1 MLQTAKKLY
10 ALLHPGDRSKV
21 ILLILLMIV
30 TAFVQTAGVAS
41 IMPFLAV
48 LSDPGM
54 IEAKP
59 WLSHAYNS
67 LGFSSSTAFLQF
79 LGIAAFIV
87 FVTGTALQAFTQW
100 AVTRYSSLQQ
110 YHLSYRLM
118 DEYLRRPY
126 EFYLLRNSG
135 DLSKTVLQETGQAVA
150 TALLPA
156 MRLLSY
162 TLLAVSVVTLL
173 IVVEPWLALGVATGL
188 GAAYGTIYLLSK
200 QWLSRIGKDRV
211 AANRERFTTASEA
224 FAGAKEIRLLGRER
238 NYLER
243 FGNPSRRFAMHQANV
258 TLLSNLPQYAIEGA
272 AFGGVLLLVLYLMSD
287 GGIATALPLIG
298 LYGLAGKQLI
308 PAFQKIFSTIAV
320 LRFNMPAVD
329 AVLEDLDTTAT
340 PSPAQFEPDPTP
352 LNPQCAIV
360 LQDVTYRYPETD
372 KAALED
378 LNINI
383 PVNTTIGLVGSS
395 GAGKSTLVDL
405 ILGLLKPESGEVRI
419 DDTVLGP
426 ANIRNWQATLG
437 YVPQSIFLADQSIA
451 ANIALGLP
459 ADRIDRQAVERAAR
473 LANLHDFVT
482 QELPEGYDTIIGERG
497 VRLSGGQRQRIGI
510 ARALYRDPS
519 VLIFDEATSALDNT
533 TERAVMEAIHNLS
546 GSKTIILVAHRLT
559 TVQSCD
565 RILVLHEGK
574 IVEQG
579 NWESLISQG
588 RIFQRLAT
596 GALGA
601 AHGQEPHAS
610 AAER

>member
-1 MLQTAKKLY
+1 MLETAKKLY
-10 ALLHPGDRSKV
+10 SLLHPGDRPKV
-21 ILLILLMIV
+21 VLLILLMIV

-59 WLSHAYNS
+59 WLDRAYNS

-79 LGIAAFIV
+79 LGLAAFLV
-87 FVTGTALQAFTQW
+87 FVTGTALQALTQW

-118 DEYLRRPY
+118 DGYLRRPY
-126 EFYLLRNSG
+126 EFYLQRNSG
-135 DLSKTVLQETGQAVA
+135 DLSKTVLQETGQAVTA
-150 TALLPA
+150 ALLPA

-162 TLLAVSVVTLL
+162 TLLAISVIALL
-173 IVVEPWLALGVATGL
+173 IVVEPWLAIGVATAL
-188 GAAYGTIYLLSK
+188 GTAYGTIYLVSK
-200 QWLSRIGKDRV
+200 RWLNRIGKDRV

-224 FAGAKEIRLLGRER
+224 FAGAKEIRLLGREHD
-238 NYLER
+238 YLAR

-258 TLLSNLPQYAIEGA
+258 TLLANLPQYAIEGI

-287 GGIATALPLIG
+287 GGIAAALPLIG

-308 PAFQKIFSTIAV
+308 PAFQKIFSTVAV

-329 AVLEDLDTTAT
+329 TVLADLDTASAR
-340 PSPAQFEPDPTP
+340 SPTKMASDPPP
-352 LNPQCAIV
+352 LMPAREIV
-360 LQDVTYRYPETD
+360 LQSITYRYPEAD
-372 KAALED
+372 AAALTD
-378 LNINI
+378 LSIRI

-405 ILGLLKPESGEVRI
+405 ILGLLNPESGEVRI
-419 DDTVLGP
+419 DDTPLGP

-437 YVPQSIFLADQSIA
+437 YVPQSIFLADQSVA

-459 ADRIDRQAVERAAR
+459 PERIDGQAVERAAR

-482 QELPEGYDTIIGERG
+482 QDLPQGYDTIIGERG

-510 ARALYRDPS
+510 ARALYRNPS

-533 TERAVMEAIHNLS
+533 TERAVMDAIHNLS
-546 GSKTIILVAHRLT
+546 GNKTIILVAHRLS
-559 TVQSCD
+559 TVKPCSKIYVMHQGT
-565 RILVLHEGK
+565 VVEEGSW
-574 IVEQG
+574 QALNTAG
-579 NWESLISQG
+579 TH
-588 RIFQRLAT
+588 FYRLAT
-596 GALGA
+596 GT
-601 AHGQEPHAS
+601 QTVVT
-610 AAER
+610 ERTEATLD